1 MRKISV
7 LLLSA
12 ISLLACQ
19 KNEKTIINGKFSSY
33 YGMPAKIVGEDI
45 DKDLIIKEDGTF
57 SDTLSVPSNHY
68 TIVAGGAI
76 IPIYLTQGNHLTINA
91 DFSEN
96 PLKTEFIGKDAKAS
110 EYLQSKMKLN
120 SENEATYKEMFAQKP
135 EDFTKSIQEVE
146 NKLAKLLEDHASK
159 LEKSFVKLE
168 EKENKFYIL
177 GLKTIYPALHKEFTQ
192 EEIQMP
198 EAFEQE
204 LATLDLDNPKDF
216 KKYPAYKRLVINT
229 FTKNFF
235 ELQADKLSEDYP
247 KRWLNFLN
255 KIKNLKTKDLK
266 KEVAPFIAYEMDA
279 SNSKE
284 SNQMILE
291 ILKENITDSLA
302 LQQIN
307 QKYASLEKL
316 YPGNDVPN
324 FNFENFKGGKTTLES
339 LHGKLVYIDL
349 WATWCVP
356 CLKEIPALQA
366 LEKEYHDK
374 DIVFVSISIDQKYE
388 DWKKYLTENKLS
400 GIQLY
405 ADLTTENNFAQE
417 LEVHSIPYF
426 ILLDKYGK
434 IIRVNAPRPSD
445 PQIKKLIDS
454 HL

>member
-1 MRKISV
+1 
-7 LLLSA
+7 
-12 ISLLACQ
+12 
-19 KNEKTIINGKFSSY
+19 
-33 YGMPAKIVGEDI
+33 
-45 DKDLIIKEDGTF
+45 
-57 SDTLSVPSNHY
+57 
-68 TIVAGGAI
+68 
-76 IPIYLTQGNHLTINA
+76 
-91 DFSEN
+91 
-96 PLKTEFIGKDAKAS
+96 
-110 EYLQSKMKLN
+110 
-120 SENEATYKEMFAQKP
+120 
-135 EDFTKSIQEVE
+135 
-146 NKLAKLLEDHASK
+146 
-159 LEKSFVKLE
+159 
-168 EKENKFYIL
+168 
-177 GLKTIYPALHKEFTQ
+177 
-192 EEIQMP
+192 
-198 EAFEQE
+198 
-204 LATLDLDNPKDF
+204 
-216 KKYPAYKRLVINT
+216 
-229 FTKNFF
+229 
-235 ELQADKLSEDYP
+235 
-247 KRWLNFLN
+247 
-255 KIKNLKTKDLK
+255 
-266 KEVAPFIAYEMDA
+266 MDA

-339 LHGKLVYIDL
+339 LRGKLVYIDL